1 MNLLL
6 LTILVSYLL
15 VCAATFSFL
24 FKVKNLISYHLGMNI
39 AMVTSGVMGIAI
51 GTVLGFAFPAH
62 YTLITILTTVLAIL
76 IGAIFGA
83 LVDYQTLLSGVSSG
97 IMAGIMGPMIGVVA
111 DFGLIAFCTILVYVS
126 FGLLCFSI
134 RS

>member
-1 MNLLL
+1 
-6 LTILVSYLL
+6 
-15 VCAATFSFL
+15 
-24 FKVKNLISYHLGMNI
+24 MNI
-39 AMVTSGVMGIAI
+39 AMTTSGVMGIAI

-62 YTLITILTTVLAIL
+62 YTLITICTTVLAIL

-111 DFGLIAFCTILVYVS
+111 DFGLIAFCTILVYAS
-126 FGLLCFSI
+126 FALLCFSI